1 MAANVLLF
9 LLNEILK
16 IKVNVVL
23 SKYNECYTMHAV
35 TYRIILNYFLYILFR
50 RGRLNTQNTPL
61 GIKHPANTQKS
72 SRYGN
77 AFSRVCLCVS
87 VCLSVMLKLLKALTY
102 KQFIFGTEV
111 CL

>member
-1 MAANVLLF
+1 MWFFLNIMNVTPCMQSLIELY
-9 LLNEILK
+9 L
-16 IKVNVVL
+16 
-23 SKYNECYTMHAV
+23 
-35 TYRIILNYFLYILFR
+35 IIFLYILFR